1 MRWTLWV
8 QPNSSAAQ
16 RSFEKTQDERKE
28 ICDKFLELFARFARM
43 ALQIC
48 SLLTTKK
55 SVLGHTSQRICLVRD
70 PKVERGYKSCSRMLV
85 PLNSAPCSMWNYPTT
100 PGKHKRVF
108 NGGSWSITSKIAE
121 DLHVTIGV
129 CSPVVGKFLG
139 HQYAHSPC
147 ALQLQDWAEEF
158 NPRNGANSYST
169 SSKLIINHIQK
180 SHEIPWNPIPDEMWI
195 LYLIDI

>member
-1 MRWTLWV
+1 MCVGLYGFNPTVVL
-8 QPNSSAAQ
+8 P
-16 RSFEKTQDERKE
+16 KE
-28 ICDKFLELFARFARM
+28 ASKRRRTREDICDKFLEFARM

-147 ALQLQDWAEEF
+147 ALQLQD
-158 NPRNGANSYST
+158 

-195 LYLIDI
+195 LNI